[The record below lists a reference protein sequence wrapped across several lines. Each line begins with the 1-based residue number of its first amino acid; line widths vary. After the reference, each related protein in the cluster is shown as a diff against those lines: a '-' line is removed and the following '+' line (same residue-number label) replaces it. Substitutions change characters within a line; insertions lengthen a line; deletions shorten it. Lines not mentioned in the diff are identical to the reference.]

1 MILSIKMHPACGQD
15 HSSRVHFLLR
25 RQAGIK
31 SPTSRD
37 FFAKVVR
44 GANHCGQFLFFCGAH
59 FLQKVNKIPLQKTRQ
74 IFLICQSFARN
85 AFFAGQCRPAVLK
98 QC

>member
-25 RQAGIK
+25 SQADMK

-37 FFAKVVR
+37 FSQKLSVVQTTA
-44 GANHCGQFLFFCGAH
+44 GAFC
-59 FLQKVNKIPLQKTRQ
+59 FSTEYTSCKK
-74 IFLICQSFARN
+74 
-85 AFFAGQCRPAVLK
+85 
-98 QC
+98 

>member
-25 RQAGIK
+25 SQADIK

-37 FFAKVVR
+37 F
-44 GANHCGQFLFFCGAH
+44 
-59 FLQKVNKIPLQKTRQ
+59 LQKLSV
-74 IFLICQSFARN
+74 A
-85 AFFAGQCRPAVLK
+85 
-98 QC
+98 